1 MSIFNNFKLPQ
12 LQLPVSTQNDKFKN
26 TEIVI
31 KITRKSKQDI
41 NGLHIPARVW

>member
-12 LQLPVSTQNDKFKN
+12 LQLPVSDKFKN